1 MFIATA
7 QGNQCT
13 AAIEITAPSTQVG
26 TITNEELVPLPNCID
41 SVTSPI
47 ITNQRAMFYRLRV
60 GRGVAISVDSCGSC
74 FDTIISVFAD
84 TNCNDNLHCMIS
96 NDDVGDG
103 RFCTEPNTCD
113 PLYGRAQFLSNIPLS
128 CTRDE
133 SYLLAITGYGS
144 STGNYQLNFKTYGSC
159 VTPVN
164 DECSAAITLSV
175 PSFTPF
181 NVTYAAG
188 DPTIFCGTVQAQKT
202 LFYKVIGTGQTM
214 IAHTCNPETNFEST
228 IAVFTGRFASF
239 FKKFIFPFFF

>member
-1 MFIATA
+1 MNSKTNNVLFLKFSLCILLFIATA

-47 ITNQRAMFYRLRV
+47 ITNQRAMFYRVRV

-96 NDDVGDG
+96 NDDVGDA

-133 SYLLAITGYGS
+133 SYLIAITGYGS

-164 DECSAAITLSV
+164 DECFAAITLSV

-181 NVTYAAG
+181 KICFRVTSMSNHSLSSTNHFIKKRFLSLYS
-188 DPTIFCGTVQAQKT
+188 TTE
-202 LFYKVIGTGQTM
+202 YRW
-214 IAHTCNPETNFEST
+214 IACCISHIEWCK
-228 IAVFTGRFASF
+228 G
-239 FKKFIFPFFF
+239 